1 MEATALEVTAQV
13 TTSLATT
20 SLATTSLAT
29 TAMEITMDRI
39 AEGLPY
45 VVDLVAVLLLALGIK
60 GLAKVRSAR
69 SANGLAALAL
79 GLAVVGL
86 LIELQPPLLAWLGIA
101 VGAAAGGLAGL
112 LTARRVPMTAM
123 PETVAL
129 FNGSGGMASLLVG
142 LGVALYGG
150 PETGA
155 VAAAGAEVLGGV
167 LVVER
172 LSIAISVFVGAITVT
187 GSLVAMGK
195 LQGWIDT
202 PAWTQSRLRHGVN
215 IALAVAALVGVGAL
229 LGDPGGSP
237 LWLLLVASSLLGVGV
252 TLPIGGAD
260 MPVVI
265 SLLNSYSGVA
275 AAAAG
280 FVVGSQLLIV
290 AGAMVGAAGLILTQ
304 VMCTAMNRSL
314 VNVLFGG
321 ALGAGA
327 GGKVGG
333 GGDEAGYTR
342 ITSSSP
348 EECALAL
355 ECAERVVFVP
365 GYGLAVAQ
373 AQHALSELAKLLQAN
388 GTEVSYAIHPVAG
401 RMPGH
406 MNVLLAEADVPYEQ
420 LVEMDAI
427 NPEFPRTDVV
437 IVLGA
442 NDVVNPDAKTDSSSP
457 LYGMPVLEVDQA
469 RQVFVV
475 KRSLGAGY
483 AGIRNALFELPQTAM
498 MFGDAK
504 TVLNSLLSELR
515 ELGVGRV
522 KAA

>member
-1 MEATALEVTAQV
+1 
-13 TTSLATT
+13 
-20 SLATTSLAT
+20 
-29 TAMEITMDRI
+29 MDFASYAI
-39 AEGLPY
+39 
-45 VVDLVAVLLLALGIK
+45 DLVAVLLLALGLK
-60 GLAKVRSAR
+60 GLAKVRTAR
-69 SANGLAALAL
+69 SANGLAALAMA
-79 GLAVVGL
+79 LAV
-86 LIELQPPLLAWLGIA
+86 
-101 VGAAAGGLAGL
+101 AGL
-112 LTARRVPMTAM
+112 LLQLQPGSTAWLWIALGSAVGGIAGLITAQRVPMTAM

-129 FNGSGGMASLLVG
+129 FNGCGGMASLLVA
-142 LGVALYGG
+142 LGVALFQT
-150 PETGA
+150 EQID
-155 VAAAGAEVLGGV
+155 
-167 LVVER
+167 LVGR
-172 LSIAISVFVGAITVT
+172 ISIVISVFVGAITFS
-187 GSLVAMGK
+187 GSIVAMGK

-202 PAWTQSRLRHGVN
+202 PAWTQSSLRHGLN
-215 IALAVAALVGVGAL
+215 ISLAGACLAAAIALPANPAGWPLWGLVAASTL
-229 LGDPGGSP
+229 LGI
-237 LWLLLVASSLLGVGV
+237 GV

-304 VMCTAMNRSL
+304 VMCTGMNRSL
-314 VNVLFGG
+314 VSVLFGG
-321 ALGAGA
+321 ALGAKA
-327 GGKVGG
+327 ASPVGG

-342 ITSSSP
+342 IVSCSA
-348 EECALAL
+348 EECAMAL
-355 ECAERVVFVP
+355 ESAERVVFVP

-373 AQHALSELAKLLQAN
+373 AQHALRELSKLLETN
-388 GTEVSYAIHPVAG
+388 GAEVSYAIHPVAG

-420 LVEMDAI
+420 LVEMDTI

-442 NDVVNPDAKTDSSSP
+442 NDVVNPHAKTDPSSP

-483 AGIRNALFELPQTAM
+483 AGIANALFELPQTAM
-498 MFGDAK
+498 VFGDAK
-504 TVLNSLLSELR
+504 AVLQQLCTELR
-515 ELGVGRV
+515 SQGVGT
-522 KAA
+522 KAAVAA

>member
-1 MEATALEVTAQV
+1 MTLSTALAW
-13 TTSLATT
+13 A
-20 SLATTSLAT
+20 
-29 TAMEITMDRI
+29 I
-39 AEGLPY
+39 
-45 VVDLVAVLLLALGIK
+45 DLLAVLLLALGLK
-60 GLAKVRSAR
+60 GLSKVRSAR
-69 SANGLAALAL
+69 SANGLAALAM
-79 GLAVVGL
+79 GLAVLGL
-86 LIELQPPLLAWLGIA
+86 LIQQPLSAVAWLWIVIGSA
-101 VGAAAGGLAGL
+101 VGGLAGL
-112 LTARRVPMTAM
+112 VMARRVPMTAM

-129 FNGSGGMASLLVG
+129 FNGCGGMASLLVA
-142 LGVALYGG
+142 LGVALF
-150 PETGA
+150 GA
-155 VAAAGAEVLGGV
+155 GEAG
-167 LVVER
+167 LVEGI
-172 LSIAISVFVGAITVT
+172 SIVISVFVGAITFT

-202 PAWTQSRLRHGVN
+202 PGWTQSQVRHGVN
-215 IALAVAALVGVGAL
+215 IALAVAALVGAFSLPADPAGA
-229 LGDPGGSP
+229 G
-237 LWLLLVASSLLGVGV
+237 LWLLLLAASLLGIGV

-280 FVVGSQLLIV
+280 FVVGSPLLIV

-321 ALGAGA
+321 ALGGGGGGA
-327 GGKVGG
+327 VGG

-342 ITSSSP
+342 ITSCSP

-355 ECAERVVFVP
+355 ENAERVVFVP

-373 AQHALSELAKLLQAN
+373 AQHALRELAKLLEAN
-388 GTEVSYAIHPVAG
+388 GTEVTYAIHPVAG

-483 AGIRNALFELPQTAM
+483 AGIKNALFELPQTAM
-498 MFGDAK
+498 VFGDAK
-504 TVLNSLLSELR
+504 VVLNGLASELR
-515 ELGVGRV
+515 DLGFG
-522 KAA
+522 KKTAA

>member
-1 MEATALEVTAQV
+1 MTATSVLSYA
-13 TTSLATT
+13 
-20 SLATTSLAT
+20 
-29 TAMEITMDRI
+29 I
-39 AEGLPY
+39 
-45 VVDLVAVLLLALGIK
+45 DLVAVLLLALGLK
-60 GLAKVRSAR
+60 GLSKVRSAR
-69 SANGLAALAL
+69 SANGLAALAM

-86 LIELQPPLLAWLGIA
+86 LIQQQLSPQAWLWIA
-101 VGAAAGGLAGL
+101 AGSAIGGLAGL
-112 LTARRVPMTAM
+112 LTAQRVPMTAM

-129 FNGSGGMASLLVG
+129 FNGCGGMASLLVAVA
-142 LGVALYGG
+142 VALFQSGG
-150 PETGA
+150 AAVPDGA
-155 VAAAGAEVLGGV
+155 LEGAAD
-167 LVVER
+167 LVS
-172 LSIAISVFVGAITVT
+172 LISIVISVFVGAITFS
-187 GSLVAMGK
+187 GSVVAMGK
-195 LQGWIDT
+195 LQGWIAT
-202 PAWTQSRLRHGVN
+202 PAWTQSSLRHAVN
-215 IALAVAALVGVGAL
+215 ITLAVTALVAGVL
-229 LGDPGGSP
+229 LIGDPAGLP
-237 LWLLLVASSLLGVGV
+237 LWLLVGASTLLGIGV

-314 VNVLFGG
+314 VSVLFGG
-321 ALGAGA
+321 ALGASATGH
-327 GGKVGG
+327 VGG

-342 ITSSSP
+342 ITSCSA
-348 EECALAL
+348 EECAMAL
-355 ECAERVVFVP
+355 ETAERVVFVP

-373 AQHALSELAKLLQAN
+373 AQHTLRELAKLLEAN
-388 GTEVSYAIHPVAG
+388 GAEVSYAIHPVAG

-420 LVEMDAI
+420 LIEMDSI

-442 NDVVNPDAKTDSSSP
+442 NDVVNPDAKSDPTSP
-457 LYGMPVLEVDQA
+457 LFGMPVLEVDQA

-483 AGIRNALFELPQTAM
+483 AGIKNALFELPQTAM
-498 MFGDAK
+498 VFGDAK
-504 TVLNSLLSELR
+504 AVLAGLVGELR
-515 ELGVGRV
+515 ELGVG
-522 KAA
+522 KKPAAV

>member
-1 MEATALEVTAQV
+1 MTD
-13 TTSLATT
+13 SL
-20 SLATTSLAT
+20 SLSSVL
-29 TAMEITMDRI
+29 
-39 AEGLPY
+39 GY
-45 VVDLVAVLLLALGIK
+45 SVDLVAVLLLALGLK
-60 GLAKVRSAR
+60 GLSKVRSAR

-79 GLAVVGL
+79 ALAVVGL
-86 LIELQPPLLAWLGIA
+86 LIQQPLSLTAWLWIA
-101 VGAAAGGLAGL
+101 VGSAIGGIAGL
-112 LTARRVPMTAM
+112 LTAQRVPMTAM

-129 FNGSGGMASLLVG
+129 FNGCGGMASLLVA
-142 LGVALYGG
+142 LAVALFQSDS
-150 PETGA
+150 A
-155 VAAAGAEVLGGV
+155 VAMGSAV
-167 LVVER
+167 LVER
-172 LSIAISVFVGAITVT
+172 ISIVISVFVGAITFS
-187 GSLVAMGK
+187 GSIVAMGK

-202 PAWTQSRLRHGVN
+202 PGWTQSPVRHGVN
-215 IALAVAALVGVGAL
+215 ISLAVASLAGAL
-229 LGDPGGSP
+229 ALPADPSGAA
-237 LWLLLVASSLLGVGV
+237 LWVLACSATLLGIGV

-314 VNVLFGG
+314 LSVLFGG

-327 GGKVGG
+327 AGHVGG

-342 ITSSSP
+342 ITSCSA
-348 EECALAL
+348 EECAMAL
-355 ECAERVVFVP
+355 ETAERVVFVP

-373 AQHALSELAKLLQAN
+373 AQHTLRELAKLLEAN
-388 GTEVSYAIHPVAG
+388 GAEVSYAIHPVAG

-420 LVEMDAI
+420 LLEMDTI

-442 NDVVNPDAKTDSSSP
+442 NDVVNPDAKSDPTSP
-457 LYGMPVLEVDQA
+457 LFGMPVLEVDQA

-498 MFGDAK
+498 VFGDAK
-504 TVLNSLLSELR
+504 AVLAGLVSELR
-515 ELGVGRV
+515 ELGVGK
-522 KAA
+522 KAAAV

>member
-1 MEATALEVTAQV
+1 MTATSVLSYA
-13 TTSLATT
+13 
-20 SLATTSLAT
+20 
-29 TAMEITMDRI
+29 I
-39 AEGLPY
+39 
-45 VVDLVAVLLLALGIK
+45 DLVAVLLLALGLK
-60 GLAKVRSAR
+60 GLSKVRSAR
-69 SANGLAALAL
+69 SANGLAALAM

-86 LIELQPPLLAWLGIA
+86 LIQQQLSPQAWLWIA
-101 VGAAAGGLAGL
+101 AGSAIGGLAGL
-112 LTARRVPMTAM
+112 LTAQRVPMTAM

-129 FNGSGGMASLLVG
+129 FNGCGGMASLLVAVA
-142 LGVALYGG
+142 VALFQSGG
-150 PETGA
+150 
-155 VAAAGAEVLGGV
+155 AAAPDGALEGAAD
-167 LVVER
+167 LVS
-172 LSIAISVFVGAITVT
+172 LISIVISVFVGAITFS
-187 GSLVAMGK
+187 GSVVAMGK
-195 LQGWIDT
+195 LQGWIAT
-202 PAWTQSRLRHGVN
+202 PAWTQSSLRHAVN
-215 IALAVAALVGVGAL
+215 ITLAVTALVAGVL
-229 LGDPGGSP
+229 LIGDPAGLP
-237 LWLLLVASSLLGVGV
+237 LWLLVGASTLLGIGV

-314 VNVLFGG
+314 VSVLFGG
-321 ALGAGA
+321 ALGASATGH
-327 GGKVGG
+327 VGG

-342 ITSSSP
+342 ITSCSA
-348 EECALAL
+348 EECAMAL
-355 ECAERVVFVP
+355 ETAERVVFVP

-373 AQHALSELAKLLQAN
+373 AQHTLRELAKLLEAN
-388 GTEVSYAIHPVAG
+388 GAEVSYAIHPVAG

-420 LVEMDAI
+420 LIEMDSI

-442 NDVVNPDAKTDSSSP
+442 NDVVNPDAKSDPTSP
-457 LYGMPVLEVDQA
+457 LFGMPVLEVDQA

-483 AGIRNALFELPQTAM
+483 AGIKNALFELPQTAM
-498 MFGDAK
+498 VFGDAK
-504 TVLNSLLSELR
+504 AVLAGLVGELR
-515 ELGVGRV
+515 ELGVG
-522 KAA
+522 KKPAAV

>member
-1 MEATALEVTAQV
+1 MTHPFALSLPQALLRGDGLAQ
-13 TTSLATT
+13 L
-20 SLATTSLAT
+20 
-29 TAMEITMDRI
+29 I
-39 AEGLPY
+39 
-45 VVDLVAVLLLALGIK
+45 DLVAVLLLALGIK
-60 GLAKVRSAR
+60 GLSKVRSAR
-69 SANGLAALAL
+69 AANGMAALAM

-86 LIELQPPLLAWLGIA
+86 LLQIRPDPQAWLWIA
-101 VGAAAGGLAGL
+101 IGTALGGLAGL
-112 LTARRVPMTAM
+112 VTAQRVPMTAM

-129 FNGSGGMASLLVG
+129 FNGCGGMASLLVAI
-142 LGVALYGG
+142 GVALFDGQASD
-150 PETGA
+150 T
-155 VAAAGAEVLGGV
+155 VA
-167 LVVER
+167 LV
-172 LSIAISVFVGAITVT
+172 SIAISVFVGAITFT
-187 GSLVAMGK
+187 GSIVAMAK
-195 LQGWIDT
+195 LQGWLDT
-202 PAWTQSRLRHGVN
+202 PGWTQSQVRHVVN
-215 IALAVAALVGVGAL
+215 IALAITCLVGSVL
-229 LGDPGGSP
+229 LLAHPSGLP
-237 LWLLLVASSLLGVGV
+237 LWLLVVSASLLGVGV

-314 VNVLFGG
+314 VSVLFGG
-321 ALGAGA
+321 ALGAT
-327 GGKVGG
+327 GG
-333 GGDEAGYTR
+333 GGESAGGAADYSR
-342 ITSSSP
+342 ITSCSP
-348 EECALAL
+348 EECAMAL
-355 ECAERVVFVP
+355 EGAERVVFVP

-373 AQHALSELAKLLQAN
+373 AQHALRELAKLLEAH
-388 GTEVSYAIHPVAG
+388 GVEVTYAIHPVAG

-420 LVEMDAI
+420 LVEMEAI

-442 NDVVNPDAKTDSSSP
+442 NDVVNPQAKTDPTSP

-483 AGIRNALFELPQTAM
+483 AGIANALFELPQTAM
-498 MFGDAK
+498 VFGDAK
-504 TVLNSLLSELR
+504 AVLNGLLSELR
-515 ELGVGRV
+515 EMGVG
-522 KAA
+522 KAAPAKGGAAPRQPVAA

>member
-1 MEATALEVTAQV
+1 MN
-13 TTSLATT
+13 SLSIDLFTDA
-20 SLATTSLAT
+20 
-29 TAMEITMDRI
+29 I
-39 AEGLPY
+39 
-45 VVDLVAVLLLALGIK
+45 DLVAVLLLALGLK
-60 GLAKVRSAR
+60 GLSKVRSAR
-69 SANGLAALAL
+69 TANGLAALAM

-86 LIELQPPLLAWLGIA
+86 LIQLQPSPITWLWIA
-101 VGAAAGGLAGL
+101 VGSALGGLAGV
-112 LTARRVPMTAM
+112 LTAQRVPMTAM
-123 PETVAL
+123 PEVVAL
-129 FNGSGGMASLLVG
+129 FNGCGGMASLLVAV
-142 LGVALYGG
+142 GVALFASQDSGMV
-150 PETGA
+150 E
-155 VAAAGAEVLGGV
+155 
-167 LVVER
+167 LV
-172 LSIAISVFVGAITVT
+172 SIAISVFVGAITFS
-187 GSLVAMGK
+187 GSIVAMAK
-195 LQGWIDT
+195 LQGWLDT
-202 PAWTQSRLRHGVN
+202 PAWTQSSLRHGVN
-215 IALAVAALVGVGAL
+215 IGLALMCLLAAVQISAHPAGW
-229 LGDPGGSP
+229 P
-237 LWLLLVASSLLGVGV
+237 LWLLVGASSLLGIGV

-314 VNVLFGG
+314 VSVLFGG
-321 ALGAGA
+321 ALGGA
-327 GGKVGG
+327 AIVGG

-342 ITSSSP
+342 ITSCSA

-355 ECAERVVFVP
+355 EAAERVVFVP

-373 AQHALSELAKLLQAN
+373 AQHALRELSKLLEN
-388 GTEVSYAIHPVAG
+388 HGVEVTYAIHPVAG

-420 LVEMDAI
+420 LLEMDTV

-442 NDVVNPDAKTDSSSP
+442 NDVVNPDAKTDSTSP

-483 AGIRNALFELPQTAM
+483 AGIKNALFELPQTAM
-498 MFGDAK
+498 VFGDAK
-504 TVLNSLLSELR
+504 AVLNGLLTELR
-515 ELGVGRV
+515 SMGVGKKV
-522 KAA
+522 AA

>member
-1 MEATALEVTAQV
+1 MTNSTV
-13 TTSLATT
+13 LAY
-20 SLATTSLAT
+20 A
-29 TAMEITMDRI
+29 I
-39 AEGLPY
+39 
-45 VVDLVAVLLLALGIK
+45 DLLSVLLLALGLK
-60 GLAKVRSAR
+60 GLSKVRSAR
-69 SANGLAALAL
+69 SANGLAALAM
-79 GLAVVGL
+79 GLAVAGL
-86 LIELQPPLLAWLGIA
+86 LIQQQLSLEAWIWIA
-101 VGAAAGGLAGL
+101 VGTAVGGLAGL
-112 LTARRVPMTAM
+112 LTAQRVPMTAM

-129 FNGSGGMASLLVG
+129 FNGCGGMASLLVAVA
-142 LGVALYGG
+142 VALYQSDT
-150 PETGA
+150 TG
-155 VAAAGAEVLGGV
+155 
-167 LVVER
+167 LVEQV
-172 LSIAISVFVGAITVT
+172 SIIISVFVGAITFT
-187 GSLVAMGK
+187 GSVVAMGK
-195 LQGWIDT
+195 LQGWIGT
-202 PAWTQSRLRHGVN
+202 PGWTQSQVRHGVN
-215 IALAVAALVGVGAL
+215 IALAVAALVGAFGLPANPS
-229 LGDPGGSP
+229 GFP
-237 LWLLLVASSLLGVGV
+237 LWLLVGASSLLGIGV

-304 VMCTAMNRSL
+304 VMCKAMNRSL
-314 VNVLFGG
+314 VSVLFGG
-321 ALGAGA
+321 ALGGA
-327 GGKVGG
+327 TQVGG
-333 GGDEAGYTR
+333 GGEEAGYTR
-342 ITSSSP
+342 ITSCSA

-355 ECAERVVFVP
+355 ETAERVVFVP

-373 AQHALSELAKLLQAN
+373 AQHTLRELSKLLEAN

-420 LVEMDAI
+420 LLEMDTI

-442 NDVVNPDAKTDSSSP
+442 NDVVNPDAKSDPNSP

-483 AGIRNALFELPQTAM
+483 AGIKNALFELPQTAM
-498 MFGDAK
+498 VFGDAK
-504 TVLNSLLSELR
+504 AVLNGLVSELR
-515 ELGVGRV
+515 EMGVGK

>member
-1 MEATALEVTAQV
+1 MTHPFALSLPQALLHGDGLAQ
-13 TTSLATT
+13 L
-20 SLATTSLAT
+20 
-29 TAMEITMDRI
+29 I
-39 AEGLPY
+39 
-45 VVDLVAVLLLALGIK
+45 DLVAVLLLALGIK
-60 GLAKVRSAR
+60 GLSKVRSAR
-69 SANGLAALAL
+69 AANGLAALAM

-86 LIELQPPLLAWLGIA
+86 LLQIRPDPQAWLWIA
-101 VGAAAGGLAGL
+101 IGTALGGLAGL
-112 LTARRVPMTAM
+112 VTAQRVPMTAM

-129 FNGSGGMASLLVG
+129 FNGCGGMASLLVAI
-142 LGVALYGG
+142 GVALFDGQASD
-150 PETGA
+150 T
-155 VAAAGAEVLGGV
+155 VA
-167 LVVER
+167 LV
-172 LSIAISVFVGAITVT
+172 SIAISVFVGAITFT
-187 GSLVAMGK
+187 GSIVAMAK
-195 LQGWIDT
+195 LQGWLDT
-202 PAWTQSRLRHGVN
+202 PGWTQSQVRHVVN
-215 IALAVAALVGVGAL
+215 IALAITCLVGSVL
-229 LGDPGGSP
+229 LLADPSGLP
-237 LWLLLVASSLLGVGV
+237 LWLLVVSASLLGVGV

-314 VNVLFGG
+314 VSVLFGG
-321 ALGAGA
+321 ALGAT
-327 GGKVGG
+327 GG
-333 GGDEAGYTR
+333 GGESAGGAADYSR
-342 ITSSSP
+342 ITSCSP
-348 EECALAL
+348 EECAMAL
-355 ECAERVVFVP
+355 EGAERVVFVP

-373 AQHALSELAKLLQAN
+373 AQHALRELAKLLEAH
-388 GTEVSYAIHPVAG
+388 GVEVTYAIHPVAG

-420 LVEMDAI
+420 LVEMEAI

-442 NDVVNPDAKTDSSSP
+442 NDVVNPQAKTDPTSP

-483 AGIRNALFELPQTAM
+483 AGIANALFELPQTAM
-498 MFGDAK
+498 VFGDAK
-504 TVLNSLLSELR
+504 AVLNGLLSELR
-515 ELGVGRV
+515 GMGVG
-522 KAA
+522 KTPAGAEAKQAAKVPV